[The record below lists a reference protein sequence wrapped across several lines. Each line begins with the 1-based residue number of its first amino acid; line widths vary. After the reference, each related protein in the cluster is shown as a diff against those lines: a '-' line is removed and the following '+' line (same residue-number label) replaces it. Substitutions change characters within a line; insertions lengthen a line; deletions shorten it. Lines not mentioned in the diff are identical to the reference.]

1 MLTRSM
7 YEPIHQNL
15 LDYQTEQMKSTADS
29 MGSSFGGFSGG
40 GAGGGGG
47 GSWYEMSFRVMSP
60 RNLVGV
66 VHLHFL
72 GNM

>member
-7 YEPIHQNL
+7 YEPIHENL
-15 LDYQTEQMKSTADS
+15 MDYQTEQMKSTADS

-47 GSWYEMSFRVMSP
+47 GSW
-60 RNLVGV
+60 
-66 VHLHFL
+66 
-72 GNM
+72 